1 MRATSIMRASY
12 TSDIGFDAGEVVV
25 GLRIQ
30 PLDEGAQEAPLHEI
44 VAVPREKYGSAVS
57 ELFGST
63 NTFGWLA
70 PLSTA
75 GQPISI
81 SQKGFDCGTQSVGV
95 PLSTPPGRFSA
106 R

>member
-1 MRATSIMRASY
+1 MKSSR
-12 TSDIGFDAGEVVV
+12 
-25 GLRIQ
+25 
-30 PLDEGAQEAPLHEI
+30 
-44 VAVPREKYGSAVS
+44 VPREKCGSAVS

-81 SQKGFDCGTQSVGV
+81 SQNGFDCGTQLVGT
-95 PLSTPPGRFSA
+95 PLSTPAGRSWCA
-106 R
+106 LSHHDLMSL

>member
-1 MRATSIMRASY
+1 MKSSR
-12 TSDIGFDAGEVVV
+12 
-25 GLRIQ
+25 
-30 PLDEGAQEAPLHEI
+30 
-44 VAVPREKYGSAVS
+44 VPREKYGSAVS

-81 SQKGFDCGTQSVGV
+81 SQNGFDCGTQSVGV
-95 PLSTPPGRFSA
+95 AALDAA
-106 R
+106 RAVVVRVRATTT